1 MNHST
6 TIKEKYQPII
16 NCGKIVQPAEIIK
29 IYNNDVLRAGDYA
42 RIRFKFKYRP
52 EFLEIDN
59 MFLFREGKTKGIGKI
74 VNIE

>member
-1 MNHST
+1 MV
-6 TIKEKYQPII
+6 I
-16 NCGKIVQPAEIIK
+16 N
-29 IYNNDVLRAGDYA
+29 
-42 RIRFKFKYRP
+42 RP